1 MCLLVTQT
9 KNTPTLPDVW
19 LSDMFSFNS
28 DGIGVMS
35 VHNNQLVI
43 KKELPKT
50 ANEFIK
56 FYKDNIQGKNC
67 SFHLRMRT
75 HGEIDLLN
83 CHPYEI
89 LNKKDDGLDM
99 WLSHNGILSF
109 GNDADKTKSDTWHY
123 IKNYLKPMLKD
134 NPSLAF
140 NNAFIKVIGDH
151 IGSSNKFV
159 IMDSKNRQ
167 SVINRTSGVY
177 WGGMWLSNT
186 YAWSAPVNVS
196 KKLVK
201 DSKQALKDIQQ
212 LPIER
217 VSYKGYY
224 PSMYASEYET
234 YDSWD
239 YYEDI
244 EQYLDSLS
252 YCGFRLAFD
261 YQECVDFIDLYG
273 INNFYDIMNMAL
285 DGTMMEKTI
294 NDVFMKPHEAK
305 NHYSWLNYK
314 STRIKT
320 YKTPLTTS
328 GVSKK

>member
-9 KNTPTLPDVW
+9 KNTPSLPDVW

-28 DGIGVMS
+28 DGIGVMY

-56 FYKDNIQGKNC
+56 FYRDNIQGKNC

-99 WLSHNGILSF
+99 WLSHNGVLSF
-109 GNDADKTKSDTWHY
+109 GNSADTTKSDTWHY

-140 NNAFIKVIGDH
+140 NNAFTKVIGDH

-167 SVINRTSGVY
+167 SVINRSSGVY
-177 WGGMWLSNT
+177 CGGMWLSNT
-186 YAWSAPVNVS
+186 YAWSAPMTVS
-196 KKLVK
+196 KKMVK
-201 DSKQALKDIQQ
+201 DAKQAQKDIQQ
-212 LPIER
+212 LPVEKIT
-217 VSYKGYY
+217 YDGYY
-224 PSMYASEYET
+224 PTMYGSG
-234 YDSWD
+234 YDSSWD

-252 YCGFRLAFD
+252 YCGFRMEFD

-273 INNFYDIMNMAL
+273 INNFDDIMNMAL
-285 DGTMMEKTI
+285 DGTMTEKSL
-294 NDVFMKPHEAK
+294 NDVFMKPYEAK

-320 YKTPLTTS
+320 YKTPLTSS